1 MPKQR
6 YITEEIIL
14 RLRETDV
21 LIGHGSPDL
30 PGRIHHGTAL
40 ADQDIGLAQPVD
52 DLFGYE
58 SPLWQ
63 LPGLL
68 FTI

>member
-21 LIGHGSPDL
+21 LIGHGSTVVDAT
-30 PGRIHHGTAL
+30 RQIGTTDKTYLCWRNQAHI
-40 ADQDIGLAQPVD
+40 A
-52 DLFGYE
+52 
-58 SPLWQ
+58 
-63 LPGLL
+63 
-68 FTI
+68 